1 MKLEN
6 IKVDKYIELLHD
18 DQKEKERKRL
28 RNRRKRGLIDT
39 PTKTIRRKQKK

>member
-1 MKLEN
+1 MKLKD

-28 RNRRKRGLIDT
+28 RSRRKRGLTDLQ
-39 PTKTIRRKQKK
+39 TKTIKIRR